1 MLKLLKD
8 SIFLGLYKHFKV
20 TKLSN
25 MNNTPMGHSMDISLL
40 SIIYKP
46 FKLVNIKVLSEL
58 IILFAE
64 QISFFWGFIYYFY
77 CTQFVKCYFDA
88 KISNK

>member
-8 SIFLGLYKHFKV
+8 SIFFGLYKQFKV

-25 MNNTPMGHSMDISLL
+25 MNNTPMGHNMDISLL

-46 FKLVNIKVLSEL
+46 FKLVNIKVLS
-58 IILFAE
+58 
-64 QISFFWGFIYYFY
+64 
-77 CTQFVKCYFDA
+77 
-88 KISNK
+88 